1 MSDACFVIITQEDT
15 GLVNVSAPMQYK
27 ALVYE
32 ILRDA
37 RTVIE
42 RTPPVKCFGLT
53 RSLVIVMR
61 MDGRVDVQAPIP
73 EPSWCYQML
82 DAARLIVE
90 EFDAPEQKVRPS
102 GYADCLPA

>member
-1 MSDACFVIITQEDT
+1 MADACFVIITQEDT

-37 RTVIE
+37 RTVIA
-42 RTPPVKCFGLT
+42 RTPPAQCFGLT

-61 MDGRVDVQAPIP
+61 MDGRVDIQAPIP
-73 EPSWCYQML
+73 EPSWCYLML
-82 DAARLIVE
+82 DAAKTIVE
-90 EFDAPEQKVRPS
+90 QFDAPEQKMRPA
-102 GYADCLPA
+102 GYADCLSA